1 MSTVKE
7 TQGQGS
13 RFTDG
18 PERILQARAEILH
31 SVQDE
36 ADQSRKERRVIGELV
51 HEGEGGQRVDCGG
64 VGWGWVNGWL

>member
-1 MSTVKE
+1 MSTVKK
-7 TQGQGS
+7 TQGRGS

-18 PERILQARAEILH
+18 PKRILQARAQILD

-36 ADQSRKERRVIGELV
+36 DDQSSKERRVIGELV

-64 VGWGWVNGWL
+64 VVWGWVNGGL